1 MLASQ
6 KKHSQEYEALKKEY
20 EDFIYIVS
28 HDLKSPMRA
37 ISNITTWIEEDLEEE
52 NTASIPE
59 NFKLLKNRVGRLENM
74 MNALLELS
82 RVNKLEEE
90 FTTVNLKEFI
100 DEVANVA
107 VGKSTA
113 NVVINYELSQYTIA
127 IAVNKIQKVLT
138 ELIENAIRFNTNEK
152 KDIFVTIQE
161 TELNYEIT
169 VADNGPGILKEIENK
184 IFNIFYTASSKD
196 HFETTG
202 AGLTISKKIMQT
214 INGDL
219 VFDSNEMTT
228 FKMIWPKIN
237 L

>member
-1 MLASQ
+1 MLVSQ
-6 KKHSQEYEALKKEY
+6 KKHSQEYEALKKEN

-90 FTTVNLKEFI
+90 YTTVNLKQFI

-113 NVVINYELSQYTIA
+113 NVVINYELSQYAIA

-138 ELIENAIRFNTNEK
+138 ELIENALRFNTNEK
-152 KDIFVTIQE
+152 RIFLLQYKKPSLITKLPWQTMVQE
-161 TELNYEIT
+161 
-169 VADNGPGILKEIENK
+169 
-184 IFNIFYTASSKD
+184 F
-196 HFETTG
+196 
-202 AGLTISKKIMQT
+202 
-214 INGDL
+214 
-219 VFDSNEMTT
+219 
-228 FKMIWPKIN
+228 
-237 L
+237 

>member
-1 MLASQ
+1 MLVSQ

-20 EDFIYIVS
+20 EEFIYIVS

-90 FTTVNLKEFI
+90 CTTVNLKEFI
-100 DEVANVA
+100 DEVVNVG

-152 KDIFVTIQE
+152 KNIFVTIQE
-161 TELNYEIT
+161 TEHHYEIT
-169 VADNGPGILKEIENK
+169 VADNGPGILKEIEDK
-184 IFNIFYTASSKD
+184 IFNIFIR
-196 HFETTG
+196 
-202 AGLTISKKIMQT
+202 LVQKIILKLLGQ
-214 INGDL
+214 D
-219 VFDSNEMTT
+219 
-228 FKMIWPKIN
+228 
-237 L
+237 

>member
-1 MLASQ
+1 MLVSH
-6 KKHSQEYEALKKEY
+6 KKHSNEYETLKKEY

-37 ISNITTWIEEDLEEE
+37 ISNITTWIEEDLVDE
-52 NTASIPE
+52 NTNDISE

-82 RVNKLEEE
+82 RVNKLESEQRM
-90 FTTVNLKEFI
+90 VDLKQFI
-100 DEVANVA
+100 DDVTVIALGKSSATVIVNYNLPQIEVAI
-107 VGKSTA
+107 VG
-113 NVVINYELSQYTIA
+113 
-127 IAVNKIQKVLT
+127 NKIQKVLT

-152 KDIFVTIQE
+152 KNIFVTVEE
-161 TELNYEIT
+161 TISNYQIII
-169 VADNGPGILKEIENK
+169 ADNGPGILKEIEDK

-202 AGLTISKKIMQT
+202 AGLTISKKIMQS

-219 VFDSNEMTT
+219 VYDSNELTT